1 MKIIAGNFKSNKN
14 RSNTIAYLKDL
25 DSRLKN
31 AHSESAHS
39 GADSRKVYIF
49 PSLSSMVENNFA
61 NITLGAQNAHF
72 AESGAFTGEITLAH
86 LEEFNIKTIL
96 VGHSERRNLFGE
108 NDEIIAKKLD
118 FFAKENF
125 EIFLCVG
132 ENLAIRQSGKTK
144 DFLRTQLQ
152 KIALDY
158 EKLIIAYEPI
168 WAIGTGQNANL
179 EQIKEV
185 YDFLLEK
192 TKKPIIYGG
201 SVNSSNAKDIIAATD
216 GVLVGNASLDAE
228 NFNQIIRS

>member
-25 DSRLKN
+25 DSRL
-31 AHSESAHS
+31 ESAR
-39 GADSRKVYIF
+39 GGIDSRKVYIF
-49 PSLSSMVENNFA
+49 PALSSMVENNFA

-72 AESGAFTGEITLAH
+72 AESGAFTGEITLLH
-86 LEEFNIKTIL
+86 LQEFNIRTIL
-96 VGHSERRNLFGE
+96 VGHSERRNLFSE
-108 NDEIIAKKLD
+108 SDEIIAKKFD
-118 FFAKENF
+118 FFTKENF

-144 DFLRTQLQ
+144 DFLDAQLQ
-152 KIALDY
+152 KISLDY

-168 WAIGTGQNANL
+168 WAIGTGQNASL

-185 YDFLLEK
+185 YDFLQEK
-192 TKKPIIYGG
+192 TKKPVLYGG
-201 SVNSSNAKDIIAATD
+201 SVNPSNAKDIIATTD
-216 GVLVGNASLDAE
+216 GVLVGNASLDAD

>member
-25 DSRLKN
+25 DSRL
-31 AHSESAHS
+31 ESAR
-39 GADSRKVYIF
+39 GGTDSRKVYIF
-49 PSLSSMVENNFA
+49 PALSSMVENNFA

-72 AESGAFTGEITLAH
+72 AESGAFTGEITLLH
-86 LEEFNIKTIL
+86 LQEFNIRTIL

-108 NDEIIAKKLD
+108 SDEIIAKKFD
-118 FFAKENF
+118 FFARENF

-144 DFLRTQLQ
+144 VFLDSQLQ

-185 YDFLLEK
+185 YDFLQEK
-192 TKKPIIYGG
+192 TKKPVLYGG
-201 SVNSSNAKDIIAATD
+201 SVNPSNAKDIIATTD
-216 GVLVGNASLDAE
+216 GVLVGNASLDAD

>member
-25 DSRLKN
+25 DSRL
-31 AHSESAHS
+31 ESAR
-39 GADSRKVYIF
+39 GGTDSRKVYIF
-49 PSLSSMVENNFA
+49 PALSSMVENNFA

-72 AESGAFTGEITLAH
+72 AESGAFTGEITLLH
-86 LEEFNIKTIL
+86 LQEFNIRTIL
-96 VGHSERRNLFGE
+96 VGHSERRNIFSE
-108 NDEIIAKKLD
+108 SDEIIAKKFD
-118 FFAKENF
+118 FFARENF

-132 ENLAIRQSGKTK
+132 ENSAIRQSGKTK
-144 DFLRTQLQ
+144 DFLHAQLQ

-168 WAIGTGQNANL
+168 WAIGTGQNASL

-185 YDFLLEK
+185 YDFLQEK
-192 TKKPIIYGG
+192 TKKPVLYGG
-201 SVNSSNAKDIIAATD
+201 SVNPSNAKDIIATTD
-216 GVLVGNASLDAE
+216 GVLVGNASLDAD

>member
-25 DSRLKN
+25 DSRLEN
-31 AHSESAHS
+31 ARS
-39 GADSRKVYIF
+39 GIDSRKVYIF
-49 PSLSSMVENNFA
+49 PALSSMVENDFA
-61 NITLGAQNAHF
+61 NITVGAQNAHF
-72 AESGAFTGEITLAH
+72 AESGAFTGEITLIH
-86 LEEFNIKTIL
+86 LQEFNIRTIL
-96 VGHSERRNLFGE
+96 VGHSERRNLFAE
-108 NDEIIAKKLD
+108 SDEIVAKKFN
-118 FFAKENF
+118 FFAREDF

-132 ENLAIRQSGKTK
+132 ENSAIRQSGKTK
-144 DFLRTQLQ
+144 DFLRTQLD

-168 WAIGTGQNANL
+168 WAIGTGQNASL

-185 YDFLLEK
+185 YDFLQNLA
-192 TKKPIIYGG
+192 KKPVLYGG
-201 SVNSSNAKDIIAATD
+201 SVNPSNAKDIIATTD

>member
-25 DSRLKN
+25 DSRLK
-31 AHSESAHS
+31 SAS
-39 GADSRKVYIF
+39 GGVDSRKVYIF
-49 PSLSSMVENNFA
+49 PALSSMVENNFA
-61 NITLGAQNAHF
+61 HITLGAQNAHF

-86 LEEFNIKTIL
+86 LEEFHIRTIL

-108 NDEIIAKKLD
+108 SDEIVAKKFN
-118 FFAKENF
+118 FFADKNF

-132 ENLAIRQSGKTK
+132 ENSEIRQSGKTK

-168 WAIGTGQNANL
+168 WAIGTGQNASL

-185 YDFLLEK
+185 YDFLQNLA
-192 TKKPIIYGG
+192 KKPVLYGG
-201 SVNSSNAKDIIAATD
+201 SVNPSNAKDIIATTD

>member
-25 DSRLKN
+25 DSRLEN
-31 AHSESAHS
+31 ARS
-39 GADSRKVYIF
+39 GVDSRKVYIF
-49 PSLSSMVENNFA
+49 PALSSMVENDFA

-72 AESGAFTGEITLAH
+72 AESGAFTGEITLIH
-86 LEEFNIKTIL
+86 LQEFNIRTIL
-96 VGHSERRNLFGE
+96 VGHSERRNLFAE
-108 NDEIIAKKLD
+108 SDEIVAQKFD
-118 FFAKENF
+118 FFARENF

-132 ENLAIRQSGKTK
+132 ENSAIRQSGKTK
-144 DFLRTQLQ
+144 DFLRTQLD

-168 WAIGTGQNANL
+168 WAIGTGQNASL

-185 YDFLLEK
+185 YDFLQNLA
-192 TKKPIIYGG
+192 KKPVLYGG
-201 SVNSSNAKDIIAATD
+201 SVNPSNAKDIIATTD

>member
-25 DSRLKN
+25 DLRLEN
-31 AHSESAHS
+31 ARSVV
-39 GADSRKVYIF
+39 DSRKVYIF
-49 PSLSSMVENNFA
+49 PALSSMVENDFA

-72 AESGAFTGEITLAH
+72 AESGAFTGEITLIH
-86 LEEFNIKTIL
+86 LQEFNIRTIL
-96 VGHSERRNLFGE
+96 VGHSERRNLFAE
-108 NDEIIAKKLD
+108 SDDIVAQKFD

-132 ENLAIRQSGKTK
+132 ENSAIRQSGKTK
-144 DFLRTQLQ
+144 DFLRTQLD

-168 WAIGTGQNANL
+168 WAIGTGQNASL

-185 YDFLLEK
+185 YDFLKNLA
-192 TKKPIIYGG
+192 KKPVLYGG
-201 SVNSSNAKDIIAATD
+201 SVNPSNAKDIIATTD

>member
-25 DSRLKN
+25 DSRL
-31 AHSESAHS
+31 ESAPI

-49 PSLSSMVENNFA
+49 PALSSMVENNFA

-72 AESGAFTGEITLAH
+72 AESGAFTGEITLLH
-86 LEEFNIKTIL
+86 LQEFNIRTIL

-108 NDEIIAKKLD
+108 SDEIIAKKFD

-144 DFLRTQLQ
+144 DFLDAQLQ

-168 WAIGTGQNANL
+168 WAIGTGQNASL

-185 YDFLLEK
+185 YDFLQEK
-192 TKKPIIYGG
+192 TKKPVLYGG
-201 SVNSSNAKDIIAATD
+201 SVNPSNAKDIIATTD
-216 GVLVGNASLDAE
+216 GVLVGNASLDAD

>member
-14 RSNTIAYLKDL
+14 RTNTIAYLKDL
-25 DSRLKN
+25 DSRL
-31 AHSESAHS
+31 ESAC
-39 GADSRKVYIF
+39 GGTDSRKVYIF
-49 PSLSSMVENNFA
+49 PALSSMVENNFA

-72 AESGAFTGEITLAH
+72 AESGAFTGEITLLH
-86 LEEFNIKTIL
+86 LQEFNIKTIL

-108 NDEIIAKKLD
+108 SDEIIAKKFD

-132 ENLAIRQSGKTK
+132 ENLAIRQSGTTK
-144 DFLRTQLQ
+144 DFLDAQLQ

-168 WAIGTGQNANL
+168 WAIGTGQNASL

-185 YDFLLEK
+185 YDFLQEK
-192 TKKPIIYGG
+192 TKKPVLYGG
-201 SVNSSNAKDIIAATD
+201 SVNPSNAKDIIATTD
-216 GVLVGNASLDAE
+216 GVLVGNASLDAD